1 MSQSFAERF
10 PAAAANKPSAEDLD
24 AHAAEQKAVGATAP
38 PKMAHISE
46 ISDWPSGSEV
56 VLAGDAVADSISST
70 FGEQGTDMNPA
81 TGCISNEGLALR
93 NGLPYEDITKTT
105 REFLE
110 NSVAA
115 VEPASAPKP
124 DSIKEPFQFVA
135 KPEPTKEQLQ
145 KLADEFKQKFGSH
158 NGLRTLP
165 NGSIVVEVV
174 IDVDLAG
181 SLIAW
186 AEGAGENV
194 SDYIQ
199 KQVGEALL
207 SYMGG

>member
-1 MSQSFAERF
+1 MSETFAERF

-24 AHAAEQKAVGATAP
+24 AHAAEQKMRTVEPVAQSFANGDVV
-38 PKMAHISE
+38 
-46 ISDWPSGSEV
+46 SEV
-56 VLAGDAVADSISST
+56 TTAVPTTEEIAKTADDLGIAGEQKAELVADS
-70 FGEQGTDMNPA
+70 ERVN
-81 TGCISNEGLALR
+81 
-93 NGLPYEDITKTT
+93 
-105 REFLE
+105 
-110 NSVAA
+110 
-115 VEPASAPKP
+115 
-124 DSIKEPFQFVA
+124 A

>member
-1 MSQSFAERF
+1 MSETFAERF

-24 AHAAEQKAVGATAP
+24 AHAAEQKAAGKPLCDTTQDFGLLPAPSVPEEAFKMLAQAQADADAASGAQP
-38 PKMAHISE
+38 I
-46 ISDWPSGSEV
+46 
-56 VLAGDAVADSISST
+56 
-70 FGEQGTDMNPA
+70 
-81 TGCISNEGLALR
+81 
-93 NGLPYEDITKTT
+93 
-105 REFLE
+105 
-110 NSVAA
+110 
-115 VEPASAPKP
+115 
-124 DSIKEPFQFVA
+124 A

-186 AEGAGENV
+186 AEGAGEPV
-194 SDYIQ
+194 AEYVQ
-199 KQVGEALL
+199 KQISEALM
-207 SYMGG
+207 SFMGG